1 MYAPCDGEEGAMSHS
16 ELKDTIDII
25 KGVVVEI
32 AGFGVAILYFGYR
45 LLAGMYVLGRLE
57 AEVVSDT
64 PFTDKCWVRSTLK
77 LKNTGEATLKVTDAR
92 LWIFTLD
99 ADGRPEPWPAVQSNS
114 IQSRSKKT
122 TKSGPPSPRIT
133 TKTIPGFMNETW
145 CVWISGV

>member
-1 MYAPCDGEEGAMSHS
+1 MYAPRGGEEGAMSHS

-25 KGVVVEI
+25 KGVVEI

-77 LKNTGEATLKVTDAR
+77 LKNTGEATLKSDR
-92 LWIFTLD
+92 
-99 ADGRPEPWPAVQSNS
+99 RPFVDFHP
-114 IQSRSKKT
+114 
-122 TKSGPPSPRIT
+122 
-133 TKTIPGFMNETW
+133 
-145 CVWISGV
+145 